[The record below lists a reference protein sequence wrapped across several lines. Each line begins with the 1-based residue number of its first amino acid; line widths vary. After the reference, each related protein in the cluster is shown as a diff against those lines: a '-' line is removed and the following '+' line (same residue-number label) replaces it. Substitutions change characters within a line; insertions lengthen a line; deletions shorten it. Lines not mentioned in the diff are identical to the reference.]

1 MQSGVIIIMSQL
13 LVRKTGSRLYQ
24 DLIFQAKKPCLGTI
38 AFEASCYVC
47 GKCLEDG
54 HSITAKNSASGTLL
68 FCDNHYSVD

>member
-1 MQSGVIIIMSQL
+1 MRSSVINHMSQL
-13 LVRKTGSRLYQ
+13 LVRKTGTRLYQ
-24 DLIFQAKKPCLGTI
+24 DLIFPTKRTCVDTI
-38 AFEASCYVC
+38 AVEASCYVC